1 MRMEEKVISLEQKLM
16 SFMVTS
22 NRNIFGRLVVR
33 SGSLD
38 ELIIGD
44 IETEKWYLFA
54 IVKYSVKS
62 ALWSFFSNPAWE
74 KSNECRVAGLEGQ
87 LLLATKILNI

>member
-44 IETEKWYLFA
+44 IETEKM
-54 IVKYSVKS
+54 V
-62 ALWSFFSNPAWE
+62 SF
-74 KSNECRVAGLEGQ
+74 LQ
-87 LLLATKILNI
+87 